1 MHHFSCH
8 ILRPLI
14 GRSLIGWFLIGCT
27 WALAEALVLG
37 ALGGAA
43 LSIWLYQNPVISV
56 FLLLTLMFHT
66 LVWPLLAPMMPTAC
80 LLELE
85 SALKATYPLLE
96 MQSHLSY
103 NSHMLLNGF
112 EREVLALFRMRLNV
126 QRRLI
131 LGGYSWKEYF
141 REMWSIW
148 HGAQACR
155 KRFDIFRV
163 ELEKSGKL
171 GMGIF
176 CDIME

>member
-14 GRSLIGWFLIGCT
+14 GRFLIGCT

-43 LSIWLYQNPVISV
+43 LSIWLY
-56 FLLLTLMFHT
+56 
-66 LVWPLLAPMMPTAC
+66 
-80 LLELE
+80 
-85 SALKATYPLLE
+85 
-96 MQSHLSY
+96 
-103 NSHMLLNGF
+103 F

-163 ELEKSGKL
+163 ELEIAIVEEWEVRHGDIL
-171 GMGIF
+171 RHYGMSEVTGPIVIPLQF
-176 CDIME
+176 HYPYRRV